1 MSLRWRC
8 FMRKAYDD
16 FVVDFGCGPD
26 KPPSDK
32 LQSTATREV
41 WWDHIVAAAATA
53 PTYCAA

>member
-1 MSLRWRC
+1 
-8 FMRKAYDD
+8 MRKAYDD